1 MSPDRISSNGKAKLA
16 PCSLFRIGYERNDE
30 NQHSKGDL
38 LQKIEQLRESKV
50 ILYVT
55 RDSRGLQTQIA
66 QDVIDLFS
74 DHLDALRSV
83 KKISLILQT
92 HGGNTSAAWNLVNLI
107 HMFCD
112 DFEVISPAKCMSAGT
127 LISLSAD
134 RIVMTKQTI
143 LGPIDPT
150 LQHPLCPQIPGGS
163 PDARAGVSVEAVI
176 GYLDKVRACKGGP
189 DFEGRALLD
198 LANKV
203 HPLVLGQIF
212 RSRQQIRDLAKRLL
226 SRHTTESNKVKQIID
241 FLCSESG
248 SHDYTINR
256 REAHGLGLNVEE
268 CAEDLYKMLKTLRKS
283 YAKQM
288 QLGTP
293 FDIGT
298 LAKPGC
304 VIDYKFTRALIETAE
319 HGAHHFVSSGRIEA
333 SEVIQDQPS
342 GGKLTQIAIRDNRRL
357 DGWEKTV

>member
-1 MSPDRISSNGKAKLA
+1 MSEMAEINLRK
-16 PCSLFRIGYERNDE
+16 
-30 NQHSKGDL
+30 DL
-38 LQKIEQLRESKV
+38 LREIERLRESRV

-55 RDSRGLQTQIA
+55 GDRRGLETKIA
-66 QDVIDLFS
+66 QDVIDLFA
-74 DHLDALRSV
+74 DHLDDLGPV
-83 KKISLILQT
+83 GKISLILQT

-127 LISLSAD
+127 LISLGAN
-134 RIVMTKQTI
+134 RIVMTKQAT
-143 LGPIDPT
+143 LGPIDPAI
-150 LQHPLCPQIPGGS
+150 QHPLGPSIPGAN
-163 PDARAGVSVEAVI
+163 PNARADVSVEAVN
-176 GYLDKVRACKGGP
+176 GYLDEVRACKGSP

-198 LANKV
+198 LSNKV

-256 REAHGLGLNVEE
+256 REAHGLGLNVEK
-268 CAEDLYKMLKTLRKS
+268 CAEDLYKILKSLRKS
-283 YAKQM
+283 YANQM

-298 LAKPGC
+298 LAMQGHT
-304 VIDYKFTRALIETAE
+304 VDYRCTLALVETAGY
-319 HGAHHFVSSGRIEA
+319 GAHHFISAGKIETA
-333 SEVIQDQPS
+333 
-342 GGKLTQIAIRDNRRL
+342 
-357 DGWEKTV
+357 